1 MVLLRAPY
9 TGNYSRPV
17 VGYTTSVD
25 LVLETPV
32 RLRLPDS
39 LDRKKLELVLTF
51 TDSQVKQEIIRL
63 KGRRRWIV
71 ASDGEEEYRRQME
84 ELESRKTQ
92 RLLFEDERGL
102 WTYSGLRQKVES
114 VCPGLNFRVDFDY
127 PKLDPLPF
135 RSKPQPGRY
144 YQVDAVDRLK
154 RNRHA
159 SVELAT
165 GLGKTWC
172 IERFVHEV
180 GHESLVVAPTRSIA
194 NNIANTLSDHF
205 FPGVVGKF
213 FDGQKDFK
221 RHVVV
226 ATPQSLVNVL
236 PGTITWQY
244 LSAPHRKVLVVDESH
259 MCPTNT
265 LSKICLGRF
274 ENRRWIPGLAAD
286 VPYRTFF
293 SGTQIRNDGKELLL
307 EATIGPVVATKSFR
321 EGVDEG
327 FLARPRFYTL
337 NVESAA
343 RPESDD
349 PMELTRRH
357 LFRDANVARLVAD
370 VANNLLA
377 NDFSVLFLLG
387 ELSQFPPLLGNLRYP
402 VALAHGGGE
411 GTSSQKAKKKAP
423 SDMIPREYLD
433 MEVETEV
440 ARFNARES
448 RCLAGTSCISVGTDI
463 KPRGPTAVF
472 YLMGMTSEIMFRQ
485 AVGRGSRREGKEEF
499 LLFDVRVTNV
509 EALRRH
515 ADERA
520 KLCEQMYE
528 RAQDL

>member
-1 MVLLRAPY
+1 
-9 TGNYSRPV
+9 
-17 VGYTTSVD
+17 VD
-25 LVLETPV
+25 LVLEDPV
-32 RLRLPDS
+32 RLRLPS
-39 LDRKKLELVLTF
+39 GLDRGKLELALTF
-51 TDSQVKQEIIRL
+51 TDSRVKQDIIRL

-71 ASDGEEEYRRQME
+71 ASDGEEEYRRQMS
-84 ELESRKTQ
+84 ELEAKKTQ

-102 WTYSGLRQKVES
+102 WTYSGLRQRVDS
-114 VCPGLNFRVDFDY
+114 ICPGLNFRVGFDY

-144 YQVDAVDRLK
+144 YQTEAVSCLRQ
-154 RNRHA
+154 NRHA

-172 IERFVHEV
+172 IERFVHEI
-180 GHESLVVAPTRSIA
+180 GHEALVVAPTRSIA

-213 FDGQKDFK
+213 FDGKKDFK

-226 ATPQSLVNVL
+226 ATPQSLVNVR
-236 PGTITWQY
+236 PETVTWHF

-259 MCPTNT
+259 MCPTET

-274 ENRRWIPGLAAD
+274 EGQRWIPGLAAD
-286 VPYRTFF
+286 IPYRSFY
-293 SGTQIRNDGKELLL
+293 SGTQLRTDGKELLL
-307 EATIGPVVATKSFR
+307 EACIGPVVASKSFR

-327 FLARPRFYTL
+327 FLARPRFFMI

-343 RPESDD
+343 RPETDD

-357 LFRDANVARLVAD
+357 MFRDGNVARAVAD
-370 VANNLLA
+370 VANSLLA

-402 VALAHGGGE
+402 VALAHGGGD
-411 GTSSQKAKKKAP
+411 GTPAQKSKKKAP
-423 SDMIPREYLD
+423 GDVIPKEYLD

-463 KPRGPTAVF
+463 KPHGPTAVF

-485 AVGRGSRREGKEEF
+485 GVGRGSRREGKEEF
-499 LLFDVRVTNV
+499 YLFDVRVTNV
-509 EALRRH
+509 EVLRRH

-520 KLCEQMYE
+520 RLCEQMYE
-528 RAQDL
+528 RTQDL